1 MKSPVRL
8 VGDIGGTNARF
19 AIASAD
25 GVGFARERSL
35 RCAEFPT
42 VESAIEHYLEVAD
55 IESPEVICLAVAG
68 PVVNG
73 AVQMTNKHWRVR
85 QAALERQFK
94 PLRTRILNDFEAIA
108 WALPLLAAE
117 HCNAIGPPTLP
128 DLGQADFSVGVI
140 GPGTGLGAAALVAR
154 GGRRTSLVTEA
165 GHVGFAP
172 ESPLQTEVWQ
182 WLRKRHGRVSDE
194 RMVSGPG
201 LVEIFLALCE
211 IRGVTPGRLDA
222 ATVFE
227 QSRKSTDAVA
237 DEAVQLLF
245 EVLGQVAGNFALA
258 HGAWQGIY
266 LAGGIAQ
273 KHGDLLARSRFREA
287 FEAKGRHRALM
298 QSIPTVVVR
307 HPQPGLLGA
316 SAVAT
321 RY

>member
-19 AIASAD
+19 AIASVD

-108 WALPLLAAE
+108 WALPLLADE
-117 HCNAIGPPTLP
+117 HCNAIGPPILP

-172 ESPLQTEVWQ
+172 ETALQIEVWQ

-201 LVEIFLALCE
+201 LVEILMALCE
-211 IRGVTPGRLDA
+211 IRGVTADRLDA

-227 QSRKSTDAVA
+227 QSREGTDAVA
-237 DEAVQLLF
+237 DEAVQMLF
-245 EVLGQVAGNFALA
+245 EALGQVAGNFALA